1 MTMTVELGPQLEQIV
16 EALIHNGRYRS
27 KSEVL
32 REGIRLV
39 QEREARL
46 AALEAAIDKGID
58 DLKAGRLLS
67 EDEVFPELEARY
79 GQAGVAEE

>member
-16 EALIHNGRYRS
+16 EDLIHKGRYRS

-39 QEREARL
+39 QDREAQL

-58 DLKAGRLLS
+58 DLEAGRLLT
-67 EDEVFPELEARY
+67 EDEVFPDLEVRY
-79 GQAGVAEE
+79 RTAGLAEE

>member
-1 MTMTVELGPQLEQIV
+1 MTMTVELGPQLERIV
-16 EALIHNGRYRS
+16 EDLIHKGRYRS

-39 QEREARL
+39 QDREAQL

-58 DLKAGRLLS
+58 DLKAGRLLT
-67 EDEVFPELEARY
+67 EDEVFPDLEARY
-79 GQAGVAEE
+79 RTAGVAEE